1 MVGFQLGLI
10 VIINVVIR
18 FITLMNIH
26 AVVIILQK
34 EIVLICGYTLEIL
47 QILLPILVLAARCLE
62 RSVLQLILV
71 QLSINAVL
79 VTLIM
84 ILKQL
89 LLVIVQIIALQ
100 GHFIIV
106 NVIN

>member
-1 MVGFQLGLI
+1 MVSFQLGLI

-18 FITLMNIH
+18 FITLMNIL
-26 AVVIILQK
+26 ALVTILQK
-34 EIVLICGYTLEIL
+34 EIVLIWGYTLEIP

-71 QLSINAVL
+71 QLSINAVPI
-79 VTLIM
+79 TLIM

-89 LLVIVQIIALQ
+89 LLVIVQIIVFQ